1 MKNEKT
7 SHLEFIALMASLMSV
22 VALAIDALLPA
33 LDVIGL
39 AIGTQIPADNQLLIT
54 MIFLGLG
61 VGPMLFG
68 PISDSLGRKPMVYVG
83 FTIFII
89 SSILCVYAQS
99 LEVMIAGRILQG
111 IGLSAPRTLAIAIVR
126 DKFNGDYMARII
138 SFVTIVFLLIPIIA
152 PALGK
157 WALDAYNWESIFYI
171 QIGISVLVTFWFW
184 RRQPET
190 LTTAHRVPLTLQVFT
205 NGFKE
210 VVRQKTTMGYTLVS
224 GFIVGSF
231 LVYLSSSQQIFQE
244 QYNLKEAFPY
254 IFAGLAIA
262 LGSAIFLNATFV
274 VRFGMRKIVNLGIVG
289 YFVSSLAYVLLF
301 YNTSNPPVYVLISF
315 FAVQFFAI
323 GFLFGNIR
331 ALAMEPL
338 GHIAGIGAA
347 ITGLISTL
355 MAVPISTFIGS
366 YVTDRAFPLFLGFL
380 ICATLSLLIVV
391 SLQKARRAQ

>member
-1 MKNEKT
+1 
-7 SHLEFIALMASLMSV
+7 MSV
-22 VALAIDALLPA
+22 AALAIDALLPA

-39 AIGTQIPADNQLLIT
+39 AIGTQIPADNQLLVT

-83 FTIFII
+83 FVVFII

-111 IGLSAPRTLAIAIVR
+111 VGLSAPRTLAIAIIR

-210 VVRQKTTMGYTLVS
+210 VVRQKTTMSYTLVS